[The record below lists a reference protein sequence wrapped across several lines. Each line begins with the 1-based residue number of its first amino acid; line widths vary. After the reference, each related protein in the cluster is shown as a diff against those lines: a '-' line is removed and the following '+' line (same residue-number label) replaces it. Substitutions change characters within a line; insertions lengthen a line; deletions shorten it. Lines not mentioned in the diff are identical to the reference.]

1 MEVSIYALVQNVNK
15 MYFCRYAFREIA
27 DDNRVTSE
35 MVVVA
40 ATRAE
45 SGMYTCAATNEF
57 GYDEATFQLVV
68 QGMFLHFQSQFSNI

>member
-1 MEVSIYALVQNVNK
+1 
-15 MYFCRYAFREIA
+15 
-27 DDNRVTSE
+27 

-68 QGMFLHFQSQFSNI
+68 QGTVFKYIIYMVVEIFNCWATEKYMFI